1 MTDNEKL
8 NLVLSGISARA
19 NDYLKVKQMRL
30 MTLRSIQNETGFS
43 IHFITT
49 CRKVAGWKRTKNNEQ
64 AIHNK

>member
-30 MTLRSIQNETGFS
+30 LPLRSIQNETGFS

-49 CRKVAGWKRTKNNEQ
+49 CRKIAGWK
-64 AIHNK
+64 NKKK